1 MSRGRVR
8 FSLGTAQFGLAYGR
22 HLSSPVPEE
31 EVARILSASFA
42 RSVDALD
49 TAAAYGNAEEVIG
62 RRMPVGA
69 RFAVTTKISRTQGNV
84 IGQSEVDAVT
94 ESVSQSLRNLRVDVL
109 DSVLFHHSDDLL
121 KPGGGALF
129 EALAALKSGGR
140 IGRIGVSVYE
150 PGELDRLLDRFPI
163 EVVQLPFNILDQR
176 FLRSGHLELLSRKG
190 IEVQVRSVFLQG
202 VLLSDIPD
210 LPPRFAAARDLLQ
223 EIDAAASA
231 LGLSRQAFLLRC
243 VTATPYVS
251 SVVVGVDGLAHLNE
265 NLNAFEEAEASDD
278 LPGLSRYAVDDS
290 DLVDPR
296 RWS

>member
-22 HLSSPVPEE
+22 NLSSPVPEE
-31 EVARILSASFA
+31 EVARILSTSFA
-42 RSVDALD
+42 RGVDMLD
-49 TAAAYGNAEEVIG
+49 TAAAYGNAEDVIG
-62 RRMPVGA
+62 KQMPAGA
-69 RFAVTTKISRTQGNV
+69 RFAVTTKISRTQGNA
-84 IGQSEVDAVT
+84 IGRSEVDAVN
-94 ESVSQSLRNLRVDVL
+94 ESVRQSLQNLRVDVL

-121 KPGGGALF
+121 KPGAAALF

-202 VLLSDIPD
+202 MLLSGIPD
-210 LPPRFAAARDLLQ
+210 LPPRFAAAKELLL
-223 EIDAAASA
+223 EIVAAASA

-243 VTATPYVS
+243 VTASRYVS

-265 NLNAFEEAEASDD
+265 NLDAFEEAVVSDD
-278 LPGLSRYAVDDS
+278 LPGLSRYAIDDP